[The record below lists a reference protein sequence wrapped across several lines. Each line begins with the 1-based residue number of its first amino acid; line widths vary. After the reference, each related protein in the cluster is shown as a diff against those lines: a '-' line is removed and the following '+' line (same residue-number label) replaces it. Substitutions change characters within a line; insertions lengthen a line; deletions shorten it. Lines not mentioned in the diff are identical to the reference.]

1 MPSKVVST
9 IIKLAVVSLVI
20 GMVVSFF
27 NVSPRRILE
36 AMGSSAQEIVA
47 VLLSMFEWAFSYI
60 LVGAVVVV
68 PIWLIMVAWRRLR
81 GKSIK

>member
-27 NVSPRRILE
+27 NVSPRQIH
-36 AMGSSAQEIVA
+36 
-47 VLLSMFEWAFSYI
+47 
-60 LVGAVVVV
+60 
-68 PIWLIMVAWRRLR
+68 
-81 GKSIK
+81 